1 MPLLCNLLLQTS
13 ALCKTQ
19 RYYVLLRCCSC
30 VDSFYITH
38 IVIKQLFITSKSL
51 VFQAYQIFQSLGGVK
66 SSFTR
71 QNTSSLYYAIFF
83 VATSC
88 SYKYFNKIMI
98 NDSNLPSLS
107 TYNYTG
113 SAVFI
118 DVLLTVQQVFIC
130 YSNVLHKMEN
140 SLKP

>member
-1 MPLLCNLLLQTS
+1 MLYFLLPPAVRINIL
-13 ALCKTQ
+13 
-19 RYYVLLRCCSC
+19 
-30 VDSFYITH
+30 
-38 IVIKQLFITSKSL
+38 IKL
-51 VFQAYQIFQSLGGVK
+51 
-66 SSFTR
+66 
-71 QNTSSLYYAIFF
+71 
-83 VATSC
+83 
-88 SYKYFNKIMI
+88 IMI